1 MMGSVKETQKKY
13 CSLAMSAAILVGLVM
28 ILAGQKPVGKGL
40 ILGTLFSVVN
50 FILMGETLPIGIGKS
65 RPKTFFFSL
74 GSILVRYL
82 LMAIPLFL
90 AIKMDQFNLVASI
103 CGLFMVQLMILAD
116 HLIASLFS
124 GYKKQI

>member
-13 CSLAMSAAILVGLVM
+13 CSLAMSAAILIGLVM

-50 FILMGETLPIGIGKS
+50 FILMGETLPVKIGKS

-74 GSILVRYL
+74 GSILFRYF

-116 HLIASLFS
+116 HFIASIFS
-124 GYKKQI
+124 IYKKQI

>member
-1 MMGSVKETQKKY
+1 MGSVKETQKKY

-50 FILMGETLPIGIGKS
+50 FILMGETLPVKIGKS

>member
-13 CSLAMSAAILVGLVM
+13 CSLAMSAAILIGLVM

-50 FILMGETLPIGIGKS
+50 FILMGETLPVKIGKS

-74 GSILVRYL
+74 GSILFRYF

>member
-1 MMGSVKETQKKY
+1 MTGSVKETQKKY
-13 CSLAMSAAILVGLVM
+13 CSLAMSAAILIGLVL
-28 ILAGQKPVGKGL
+28 ILAGQKTVGKGL

-50 FILMGETLPIGIGKS
+50 FILMGETLPVKMGKS

-90 AIKMDQFNLVASI
+90 AIKLDQFNLAASI

-116 HLIASLFS
+116 QFVASLFS

>member
-1 MMGSVKETQKKY
+1 
-13 CSLAMSAAILVGLVM
+13 MSAAILIGLVM

-50 FILMGETLPIGIGKS
+50 FILMGETLPIKMGKS

-74 GSILVRYL
+74 GSIVVRYL
-82 LMAIPLFL
+82 LMAVPLFL
-90 AIKMDQFNLVASI
+90 AIKMDQFNLVASV

-116 HLIASLFS
+116 HLVASLFP

>member
-1 MMGSVKETQKKY
+1 MESVKETQKKY
-13 CSLAMSAAILVGLVM
+13 CSLAMMAAIFIGFVM

-50 FILMGETLPIGIGKS
+50 FVLMGGTLPVTLGRS
-65 RPKTFFFSL
+65 RPKAFFFSL
-74 GSILVRYL
+74 GSIVLRYL

-90 AIKMDQFNLVASI
+90 AIKTDQFNLVASV

-116 HLIASLFS
+116 HLIVSIFS

>member
-1 MMGSVKETQKKY
+1 MESVREIQKKY
-13 CSLAMSAAILVGLVM
+13 CSLAVLAAILVGLVM

-50 FILMGETLPIGIGKS
+50 FVLMGETLPVKMGRS
-65 RPKTFFFSL
+65 RQKAFFFSL
-74 GSILVRYL
+74 GSILFRYL

-90 AIKMDQFNLVASI
+90 AVKTDQFNLVASV

-116 HLIASLFS
+116 HLIVSISS